1 MGYRVDLSRAAEA
14 MNQSQLHQLAELVDH
29 VHAHLVATLRRI
41 ENGDPSLPDLDL
53 MRNVVGDV
61 LMAEG
66 VLELDAS
73 LTMTELENLIDSLAP
88 SHFGLD

>member
-1 MGYRVDLSRAAEA
+1 MIE
-14 MNQSQLHQLAELVDH
+14 SQLHQLAELVNR
-29 VHAHLVATLRRI
+29 VHAHLVATLQRI
-41 ENGDPSLPDLDL
+41 EHGDPSLPDLDF

-73 LTMTELENLIDSLAP
+73 LTTTELDNLIDSLAP
-88 SHFGLD
+88 RHFGLD